1 MYGLLHDMLC
11 GYHQGDETLYE
22 NTQTVTMHVGDVVL
36 KGVGTSLLMP
46 VWFSDRA
53 ESKDTLGRCSQCLW
67 HVFVS
72 YF

>member
-1 MYGLLHDMLC
+1 MYGLLHDVLC
-11 GYHQGDETLYE
+11 GYHQGEETLGE
-22 NTQTVTMHVGDVVL
+22 NTQTVMMHAGDVVL

-53 ESKDTLGRCSQCLW
+53 ESKDALGRCSHCLW

-72 YF
+72 HF